1 MRLLSRVAFQRYVT
15 VDSIGLPTDTI
26 LFGIAILLVW
36 VSTQLPTNPE
46 SGLIGVFGGAIA
58 LLGYLGAIYSRLTG
72 SD

>member
-1 MRLLSRVAFQRYVT
+1 M
-15 VDSIGLPTDTI
+15 GLPTDTI

-46 SGLIGVFGGAIA
+46 SGLIGVFGGAIV
-58 LLGYLGAIYSRLTG
+58 LLGYFGAIYSRLTG